1 MFLKNKTVG
10 FAGRRA
16 AALQNGGNSTER
28 DQQLEDR
35 AGREG
40 GCDDRRQPV
49 FRHTP
54 LLAIARLFPDWP
66 HHFL

>member
-35 AGREG
+35 AGAGCAG
-40 GCDDRRQPV
+40 G
-49 FRHTP
+49 
-54 LLAIARLFPDWP
+54 
-66 HHFL
+66 